1 MRAEVLRRKRK
12 RGENMSIDNTV
23 LIERSK
29 SGDCSA
35 FSELASLY
43 TIELY
48 RFSLYMT
55 GNKEDAEDA
64 VHTVFLQIAKKYI
77 SAIVKIENP
86 ADLRNYLLTAVKN
99 TALNTLQK
107 NNRIIQVSDIAYENN
122 KYVSDDEF
130 TEYIIA
136 KFEAEKVL
144 TTIKNLDSTYK
155 DVLYL
160 HFVFELPP
168 RDIAKQLNRKTD
180 TVKKQIMRGKSILLN
195 NLQGGM
201 TDE

>member
-1 MRAEVLRRKRK
+1 ML
-12 RGENMSIDNTV
+12 TV
-23 LIERSK
+23 LLSVIENDNYRDKFEEIYNSYRKQMFFMARSILNN
-29 SGDCSA
+29 DA
-35 FSELASLY
+35 
-43 TIELY
+43 
-48 RFSLYMT
+48 
-55 GNKEDAEDA
+55 DAEDA

-86 ADLRNYLLTAVKN
+86 TDLRNYLLTAVKN

-144 TTIKNLDSTYK
+144 TAIKNLDSTYK

-195 NLQGGM
+195 NLQGEM

>member
-64 VHTVFLQIAKKYI
+64 VQEALL
-77 SAIVKIENP
+77 SAWKGMHSLKDNSLFKAWLFKILTNKCKT
-86 ADLRNYLLTAVKN
+86 LLM
-99 TALNTLQK
+99 K
-107 NNRIIQVSDIAYENN
+107 NNKMPDTLPVEEYEFLVDYEEEGNLI
-122 KYVSDDEF
+122 SS
-130 TEYIIA
+130 
-136 KFEAEKVL
+136 AELKDALSTL
-144 TTIKNLDSTYK
+144 T
-155 DVLYL
+155 
-160 HFVFELPP
+160 PP
-168 RDIAKQLNRKTD
+168 DA
-180 TVKKQIMRGKSILLN
+180 QIILLSII
-195 NLQGGM
+195 GGFTSYELGVIYNM
-201 TDE
+201 TPGAVRTRQKRALEKLKNILA